1 MHLELTGILVC
12 PDCEGENG
20 LVAFVDR
27 MQERRIV
34 EGRLDCPVCE
44 RRHVVREGVARLG
57 GDGERTDAV
66 RAAPPRR
73 ASSPDLA
80 GIEEPAIV
88 AAALLGPADGPEIL
102 LLTGGAEALA
112 PAVARLRPEAVIV
125 TWGAEPPE
133 PHPRVHPVVPASVD
147 WSLRPPFRVGSFAGA
162 VTAGSGVVAG
172 AGRQALARV
181 LAPGG
186 RLVVLAPSNEPGD
199 PAGELLHEIASD
211 ARAWVGKRT

>member
-44 RRHVVREGVARLG
+44 RRHVVRDGVARLG
-57 GDGERTDAV
+57 GDGERPDAV
-66 RAAPPRR
+66 RATPSRR
-73 ASSPDLA
+73 TSPDLA

-88 AAALLGPADGPEIL
+88 AAALLGPAEGPEIL
-102 LLTGGAEALA
+102 LLTGGAEVLA

-125 TWGAEPPE
+125 TWGAKPPE
-133 PHPRVHPVVPASVD
+133 PHPHVHPVVPASTD
-147 WSLRPPFRVGSFAGA
+147 WSLRLPFRVGSFAGA
-162 VTAGSGVVAG
+162 VTAGTGVDAG
-172 AGRQALARV
+172 AGREALARV

-186 RLVVLAPSNEPGD
+186 RLVVLAPSNEPRH
-199 PAGELLHEIASD
+199 PAGELFHEIASD

>member
-27 MQERRIV
+27 MRERRIV

-44 RRHVVREGVARLG
+44 RRHFVRDGVARLG
-57 GDGERTDAV
+57 GGRELPGTV

-73 ASSPDLA
+73 TSSADLG
-80 GIEEPAIV
+80 GIEEPAVV
-88 AAALLGPADGPEIL
+88 AAALLGPAEGPEIL
-102 LLTGGAEALA
+102 LLTGGAGVLA
-112 PAVARLRPEAVIV
+112 PAVARLRPEAAIV

-133 PHPRVHPVVPASVD
+133 PHPRVHPVVPASAD
-147 WSLRPPFRVGSFAGA
+147 ALLRPPFRFGSFAGV
-162 VTAGSGVVAG
+162 VTAGSGVGAG
-172 AGRQALARV
+172 ADREALARV

-186 RLVVLAPSNEPGD
+186 RLVVLAPSNEPRD
-199 PAGELLHEIASD
+199 PAGEVLREIASD
-211 ARAWVGKRT
+211 ARAWVGMRT